1 MFGQFDMVGLVGL
14 VRKNGLVD
22 LVWYVWLGRLGMVDL
37 VQSISFG
44 RFGMEKWF
52 GMFG

>member
-1 MFGQFDMVGLVGL
+1 MVGLVW
-14 VRKNGLVD
+14 KNGLVD

-52 GMFG
+52 GRFGLVCLVR